1 MDVNKWMPHSIIFEG
16 VLGSRAYGLHHEGS
30 DYDYRGV
37 CIAPKEYYLG
47 LNNFEQQESKDPDR
61 TVFDIR
67 KFFKLALECNP
78 NIVEYMFL
86 EDENIITTGDR
97 WEEIVNNRGMFLTKR
112 AKHRYLGYAFSQ
124 LKRVKSHKH
133 WLLNPILVKPT
144 RTEFGLPESTS
155 LSKELIGS
163 IEMVMKMTLKE
174 NLEVILD
181 GSLDDLTLIG
191 LRNYIEFDLREALD
205 TAFTDFVYPT
215 AFNKLVNKVD
225 VMTAIGEDHF
235 TEEVMAAYTKEKV
248 FDNAM
253 SNWKQYQNWLASRN
267 PARSA
272 LEEKFGFDTKH
283 VGHVFRLLIQGEQ
296 ILQEG
301 TLDVKLRPAD
311 KEFVLA
317 IKEGKYNYDQVLA
330 MAEKKMEG
338 FEDLYK
344 TSKLPHSPD
353 FNKANNLLISIIE
366 DFHYPK
372 AHKLNVF

>member
-1 MDVNKWMPHSIIFEG
+1 MKWTYFYELLTCIDG
-16 VLGSRAYGLHHEGS
+16 VQRAGPGCLQGMSRWCCE
-30 DYDYRGV
+30 
-37 CIAPKEYYLG
+37 
-47 LNNFEQQESKDPDR
+47 
-61 TVFDIR
+61 
-67 KFFKLALECNP
+67 
-78 NIVEYMFL
+78 
-86 EDENIITTGDR
+86 
-97 WEEIVNNRGMFLTKR
+97 W
-112 AKHRYLGYAFSQ
+112 
-124 LKRVKSHKH
+124 
-133 WLLNPILVKPT
+133 
-144 RTEFGLPESTS
+144 
-155 LSKELIGS
+155 
-163 IEMVMKMTLKE
+163 
-174 NLEVILD
+174 
-181 GSLDDLTLIG
+181 
-191 LRNYIEFDLREALD
+191 
-205 TAFTDFVYPT
+205 
-215 AFNKLVNKVD
+215 
-225 VMTAIGEDHF
+225 
-235 TEEVMAAYTKEKV
+235 
-248 FDNAM
+248 
-253 SNWKQYQNWLASRN
+253 SRHCVG
-267 PARSA
+267 SA